1 MGCGS
6 AYRFRDD
13 VFVLGSGFEG
23 FKMKRKGWVVVACV
37 LCVAVAMLGWHL
49 KVRGGG
55 DLSALHVLAHELVV
69 AQDAIQNRDKGS
81 AADYAHFRAK
91 WNTYHAEVD
100 RLVGLGAYSHAE
112 LSQEVFM
119 RAYRAYH
126 GK

>member
-1 MGCGS
+1 
-6 AYRFRDD
+6 
-13 VFVLGSGFEG
+13 
-23 FKMKRKGWVVVACV
+23 MKRKGWVVVACV